1 MWNHATKKHFRQV
14 LIDRYRN
21 DRELEIFLMD
31 ELGVKL
37 AVISQ
42 GQTSLEVVAFDVIHW
57 AEASGQLDLLLTA
70 FCRENPNHP
79 LRAQLNGLSVG
90 GSPPVSPPIAQP
102 SPPPV
107 VPPAVVEILPESLPQ
122 DVECNATI
130 TWGLA
135 ERGGVQRFKLSNGK
149 QIEVTIPAG
158 VRSGQRLRLAGQG
171 QNGGDLYLGLQ
182 VQPQPEFSKLPPSVP
197 LQSEPDLVS
206 AKGVDYRRLRDLLQA
221 GQWQEADRETAERM
235 FEVAGRTRDG
245 YLWAEDI
252 ERFPAEDL
260 QMIDQLW
267 VHHSNGRFGFSVQ
280 ARIYLELGG
289 TLVYNTQPW
298 RRFGDCVGWWVDE
311 NWLKYSDLTFDIS
324 APKAHLPVCLGSGE
338 LLVFLGSSLAKRF
351 ADLYSGEPQV
361 LTLQPSTPE
370 PELVSAKGVD
380 YRRLRALLQAG
391 QWQEADRE
399 TAKRMCEVAERTKEG
414 WLREED
420 IDRFPCEDLQM
431 IDQLW
436 VHHSNGQFG
445 FSVQAKIYRKLGGT
459 RGYNERVWRKF
470 GDSVGWRVSGN
481 WLTYSDLTFDTSSP
495 LAHLPLLRLRGVGWG
510 WFGCGVWWVLL
521 SRIDL

>member
-57 AEASGQLDLLLTA
+57 AEASGQLDLLLAA
-70 FCRENPNHP
+70 FCRENPSHP

-182 VQPQPEFSKLPPSVP
+182 VQPQPEFSKPQPTAP
-197 LQSEPDLVS
+197 LQSEPEMVS
-206 AKGVDYRRLRDLLQA
+206 AEGVDYRRLRDLLKA
-221 GQWQEADRETAERM
+221 GKWKEADQETVKRM
-235 FEVAGRTRDG
+235 LEVAGRTKES
-245 YLWAEDI
+245 YL
-252 ERFPAEDL
+252 
-260 QMIDQLW
+260 Q
-267 VHHSNGRFGFSVQ
+267 
-280 ARIYLELGG
+280 
-289 TLVYNTQPW
+289 T
-298 RRFGDCVGWWVDE
+298 
-311 NWLKYSDLTFDIS
+311 
-324 APKAHLPVCLGSGE
+324 
-338 LLVFLGSSLAKRF
+338 
-351 ADLYSGEPQV
+351 
-361 LTLQPSTPE
+361 
-370 PELVSAKGVD
+370 
-380 YRRLRALLQAG
+380 
-391 QWQEADRE
+391 
-399 TAKRMCEVAERTKEG
+399 
-414 WLREED
+414 ED
-420 IDRFPCEDLQM
+420 IDRFPCEDLRT

-436 VHHSNGQFG
+436 VHYSDSKFG
-445 FSVQAKIYRKLGGT
+445 FSVQAKIYRELGGT
-459 RGYNERVWRKF
+459 REYDRKVWEKF
-470 GDSVGWRVSGN
+470 GDRVGWRVGGN
-481 WLTYSDLTFDTSSP
+481 WLNYSDFTFNTSAPS
-495 LAHLPLLRLRGVGWG
+495 AHLPGFFGWSPFLG
-510 WFGCGVWWVLL
+510 WFGSPFCLRFFGVVF
-521 SRIDL
+521 SRAETCRL